1 MRKHDW
7 QPPSL
12 KPTAVK
18 QCVSFILTFALK
30 MDGLSP
36 LGEIIWAQPCPWC
49 DAFLS
54 PSGTGVSSPPLCAD
68 WVSHSRTQNNCL
80 IQCHHYTACRQ
91 SHQAFPRKLA
101 AFHKSF
107 AQSSSPEGTEM
118 SQLHRRKRI
127 TNKYLSC
134 ARSFMEDYTE
144 CKNQLKCFISLK
156 FAFHYQTILVW
167 SVWSFFHSPFSL
179 TLVILEPDD
188 YSRASPWLSIDWP
201 PSWTMW

>member
-54 PSGTGVSSPPLCAD
+54 PSGTGVSSPPWCAG

-80 IQCHHYTACRQ
+80 IQCHHYVACRQ

-118 SQLHRRKRI
+118 SQLHGGKRI
-127 TNKYLSC
+127 TNKYLSR
-134 ARSFMEDYTE
+134 ARSFMEDWTE
-144 CKNQLKCFISLK
+144 WKSQLKCFIFIKVYISLSNNPCLISM
-156 FAFHYQTILVW
+156 IL
-167 SVWSFFHSPFSL
+167 FPFTFLPENGHLGDRQLFKGKSL
-179 TLVILEPDD
+179 TFYRLT
-188 YSRASPWLSIDWP
+188 S
-201 PSWTMW
+201 SWTIW